1 MTTQIW
7 ECIRTGMP
15 IIENRRSECGMK
27 KAGLLI
33 DIAMVDA
40 GVGGMA
46 PQVIFELLTADN

>member
-7 ECIRTGMP
+7 ECIRTRMT

-33 DIAMVDA
+33 NIPMVDT
-40 GVGGMA
+40 GVVGMT

>member
-7 ECIRTGMP
+7 ECIRTRMP

-33 DIAMVDA
+33 YIAMVDA
-40 GVGGMA
+40 GVGEMA
-46 PQVIFELLTADN
+46 PQVVFELLTADN